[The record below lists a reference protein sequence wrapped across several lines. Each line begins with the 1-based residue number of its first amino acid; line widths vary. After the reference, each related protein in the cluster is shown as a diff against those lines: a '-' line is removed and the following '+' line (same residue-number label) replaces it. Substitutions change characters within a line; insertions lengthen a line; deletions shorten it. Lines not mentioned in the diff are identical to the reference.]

1 MVYLI
6 VALFLSVKSVVY
18 VRSKVKLG
26 FMKWLCFA
34 TLWVGMN
41 PVTVLFKRSEHHFP
55 FRVLKIALINTVIG
69 LSLLYLVHR
78 LMPFPD
84 FYYPAWLLS
93 LVGFSMI
100 FHFGLIN
107 IVVVFWQIA
116 GIKVM
121 PPFRSPLSSKSLSDF
136 WSKDW
141 NYAFVEMNTLAV
153 YRPVRRYVGV
163 SGALLFTFLVSGI
176 FHEIAISLP
185 VNAGFGGPLAYF
197 ALQGVLMVLEN
208 RLVVKFPQK
217 IKAYGR
223 AYLFLSLL
231 APLPL
236 LFPPAFVHSI
246 LFFIVKLIFK

>member
-6 VALFLSVKSVVY
+6 TALFLSVKSVVY
-18 VRSKVKLG
+18 VRSRVRLS
-26 FMKWLCFA
+26 FAKWLCFA

-41 PVTVLFKRSEHHFP
+41 PVTILFKRLEHHLP
-55 FRVLKIALINTVIG
+55 FRVLKIALTNIVIG

-78 LMPFPD
+78 LMVFPN
-84 FYYPAWLLS
+84 FYYPVWLLS

-107 IVVVFWQIA
+107 IMVFCWQIA

-121 PPFRSPLSSKSLSDF
+121 PPFRSPLSSKTLSDF

-141 NYAFVEMNTLAV
+141 NYAFVEMNTIAV
-153 YRPVRRYVGV
+153 YRPVRRYVGA
-163 SGALLFTFLVSGI
+163 SGALMFTFFVSGI

-185 VNAGFGGPLAYF
+185 VDAGFGEPLTYF
-197 ALQGVLMVLEN
+197 ALQGVLVVLEN
-208 RLVVKFPQK
+208 RIVVKFPQK
-217 IKAYGR
+217 MKAYGR
-223 AYLFLSLL
+223 LYLFLSLL

-236 LFPPAFVHSI
+236 LFPPDFVHSI
-246 LFFIVKLIFK
+246 LFFIVNAIF